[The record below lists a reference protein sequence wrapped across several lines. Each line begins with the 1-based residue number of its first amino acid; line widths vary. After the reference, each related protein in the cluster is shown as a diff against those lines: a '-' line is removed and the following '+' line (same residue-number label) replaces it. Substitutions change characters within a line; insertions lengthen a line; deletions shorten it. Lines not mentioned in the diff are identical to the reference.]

1 MSFDIFLA
9 IDAERDIIDIYEY
22 IYFNDTPEK
31 IYYVYSKLKEVI
43 NNLSTNPE
51 RGHPPKEFEKIGIK
65 EYLEIYF
72 KPYRIIFQIVNK
84 RIQVHCVLD
93 GRRDLEELLHKRLL
107 Q

>member
-9 IDAERDIIDIYEY
+9 IDAERDIIAIYEY
-22 IYFNDTPEK
+22 IYYNDTSEK
-31 IYYVYSKLKEVI
+31 ADYVYGKLKETI

-65 EYLEIYF
+65 EYLEIYS
-72 KPYRIIFQIVNK
+72 KPYRIIYQIANK
-84 RIQVHCVLD
+84 EIYVHCVLD
-93 GRRDLEELLHKRLL
+93 GRRDLEDLLHKRLL